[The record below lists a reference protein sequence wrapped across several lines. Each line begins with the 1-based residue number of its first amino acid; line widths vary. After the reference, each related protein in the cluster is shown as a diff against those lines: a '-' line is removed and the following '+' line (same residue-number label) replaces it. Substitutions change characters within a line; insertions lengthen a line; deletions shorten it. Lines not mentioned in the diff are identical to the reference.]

1 MRWEIPD
8 SETAC
13 SRFLLQTQTFWSTIW
28 NRTIKMITKS
38 AWALG
43 LGGGV
48 IINYSG
54 TVTWEVLFCSSR
66 LFSSF
71 IRGAMNQVS
80 STFGKLNKQIQE
92 LSLLYVSVY
101 LVVKMMNVQLSARP
115 SHNMINKDKQL
126 FLSVASIFQ
135 PLAWAA
141 VKRGPGLSPPYSI
154 TSWNYSCK
162 SNVKGSLRD
171 YNTVGESFFNTPAHC
186 GHNCSSWGRGWA
198 R

>member
-1 MRWEIPD
+1 
-8 SETAC
+8 
-13 SRFLLQTQTFWSTIW
+13 
-28 NRTIKMITKS
+28 MITKS

-43 LGGGV
+43 LGGGG
-48 IINYSG
+48 IINYSR

-80 STFGKLNKQIQE
+80 SSFGKLNKQDQE
-92 LSLLYVSVY
+92 LSLLNVSVY

-115 SHNMINKDKQL
+115 THTIWLIKTNSCFYPYL
-126 FLSVASIFQ
+126 PSSSRW
-135 PLAWAA
+135 LAWAA

-171 YNTVGESFFNTPAHC
+171 YNPTTVGESFFNTPAHC
-186 GHNCSSWGRGWA
+186 GNTAHEVEDEPCKPL
-198 R
+198 

>member
-1 MRWEIPD
+1 MRY
-8 SETAC
+8 
-13 SRFLLQTQTFWSTIW
+13 QTNRLHATGFFFRHKTIEARIW

-43 LGGGV
+43 LGGGG

-126 FLSVASIFQ
+126 FLSVSSIFQ

-141 VKRGPGLSPPYSI
+141 VKRGPGPSPPYSI
-154 TSWNYSCK
+154 TSWNYCCK

-171 YNTVGESFFNTPAHC
+171 YNPTTVGESFFNTPAHC
-186 GHNCSSWGRGWA
+186 GHICSWGRGWA

>member
-1 MRWEIPD
+1 MLWAGFFFRHKTIE
-8 SETAC
+8 A
-13 SRFLLQTQTFWSTIW
+13 RIW

-71 IRGAMNQVS
+71 IRGEMNQVS
-80 STFGKLNKQIQE
+80 STFGKLNKRDQE
-92 LSLLYVSVY
+92 LSLLNVSVY
-101 LVVKMMNVQLSARP
+101 LAVKMMNVQLSARP

-126 FLSVASIFQ
+126 FLSVFSIFQ
-135 PLAWAA
+135 PLVGMSRSWE
-141 VKRGPGLSPPYSI
+141 GPRS
-154 TSWNYSCK
+154 
-162 SNVKGSLRD
+162 V
-171 YNTVGESFFNTPAHC
+171 
-186 GHNCSSWGRGWA
+186 SSVQHHQLKLFM
-198 R
+198 

>member
-43 LGGGV
+43 LGGGG

-54 TVTWEVLFCSSR
+54 TVTWEVIFCSSR

-71 IRGAMNQVS
+71 IRGAMNEVS

-101 LVVKMMNVQLSARP
+101 LVVKMMNVQLLKTGPFS
-115 SHNMINKDKQL
+115 
-126 FLSVASIFQ
+126 
-135 PLAWAA
+135 
-141 VKRGPGLSPPYSI
+141 PGLPK
-154 TSWNYSCK
+154 WK
-162 SNVKGSLRD
+162 SNYTSNVQSPL
-171 YNTVGESFFNTPAHC
+171 GETL
-186 GHNCSSWGRGWA
+186 GK
-198 R
+198 